1 MDMSKERP
9 VVVMQLPERLNLPGI
24 QRFLR
29 EVEPLLQADR
39 PRIVFD
45 FSQVQQLDSAGVEM
59 LLHCMEKVMK
69 QDGDL
74 KLAAVPPKSAVIL
87 ELTRVDRLFETFQKT
102 SDAIESFQSFPL
114 HLLHGPHA
122 WYAASGNGNG
132 NGNEELK
139 LAS

>member
-1 MDMSKERP
+1 MSKERP
-9 VVVMQLPERLNLPGI
+9 VLVMQLPERLNLPEI
-24 QRFLR
+24 RRFLR

-59 LLHCMEKVMK
+59 LLHCMEEVMK

-114 HLLHGPHA
+114 HVFHSPQVWH
-122 WYAASGNGNG
+122 AASGNGNG
-132 NGNEELK
+132 DEELK

>member
-1 MDMSKERP
+1 MSKERP
-9 VVVMQLPERLNLPGI
+9 VVVMQLPERLNLSEI

-45 FSQVQQLDSAGVEM
+45 FSHVQQLDSAGVEM
-59 LLHCMEKVMK
+59 LLHCMEAVMK

-102 SDAIESFQSFPL
+102 SDAVESFQSFPL

>member
-1 MDMSKERP
+1 MSKERP
-9 VVVMQLPERLNLPGI
+9 VVVMQLPERLNLSGI

-59 LLHCMEKVMK
+59 LLHCMEEVMK

-114 HLLHGPHA
+114 HVFHGPHA
-122 WYAASGNGNG
+122 WYAAPGNGNG